1 MPGRTENKTGSTLLQ
16 YTYILY
22 STPCK
27 MCTRYRTCIRV
38 MSIRV
43 NRMTLIIT
51 MRRRRRKRSGE
62 ERRKEEREKEREG
75 YLCIRE
81 REAATKGKCKGK
93 ACHSHCR
100 PEKERR
106 SSLQLW
112 GKETRDRQVQEGT
125 AGAGQTS
132 FGFWFDR
139 PTRQI
144 TCGRIET
151 ICLIGAFSS
160 PPPRGDRCIISACRH
175 QPAPTCSLACGQEK
189 GGRGKLGT
197 KQISL
202 HIYGL
207 RRKGR
212 RSSYFVHIH
221 RWNCAAFILLK
232 TSNVCTTSSPSFSI
246 YSSSPPPTFQHL
258 CNERGGE
265 PTVPRGREVV

>member
-1 MPGRTENKTGSTLLQ
+1 MPGRTKNKTGSTLLQ

-51 MRRRRRKRSGE
+51 MRRRRRRKRRGE

-151 ICLIGAFSS
+151 ICLIGAFSPLLPGVIGVS
-160 PPPRGDRCIISACRH
+160 YQHATSQHQRAPWLAVKRRG
-175 QPAPTCSLACGQEK
+175 T
-189 GGRGKLGT
+189 
-197 KQISL
+197 
-202 HIYGL
+202 
-207 RRKGR
+207 RKIGD
-212 RSSYFVHIH
+212 
-221 RWNCAAFILLK
+221 
-232 TSNVCTTSSPSFSI
+232 
-246 YSSSPPPTFQHL
+246 
-258 CNERGGE
+258 
-265 PTVPRGREVV
+265 

>member
-1 MPGRTENKTGSTLLQ
+1 MCKDAREDKEQDRFYSAAIYLHTVRYSGS
-16 YTYILY
+16 
-22 STPCK
+22 CK
-27 MCTRYRTCIRV
+27 ICTRYRTCIRV

-51 MRRRRRKRSGE
+51 TRRRRRKRRGE

-106 SSLQLW
+106 SPLQVW

-151 ICLIGAFSS
+151 ICLIGAFSPLLPGVIGVS
-160 PPPRGDRCIISACRH
+160 YQHAATSQPQRAPWLAVKRRG
-175 QPAPTCSLACGQEK
+175 T
-189 GGRGKLGT
+189 
-197 KQISL
+197 
-202 HIYGL
+202 
-207 RRKGR
+207 RKIGD
-212 RSSYFVHIH
+212 
-221 RWNCAAFILLK
+221 
-232 TSNVCTTSSPSFSI
+232 
-246 YSSSPPPTFQHL
+246 
-258 CNERGGE
+258 
-265 PTVPRGREVV
+265 

>member
-1 MPGRTENKTGSTLLQ
+1 
-16 YTYILY
+16 
-22 STPCK
+22 
-27 MCTRYRTCIRV
+27 
-38 MSIRV
+38 
-43 NRMTLIIT
+43 MTLIIT
-51 MRRRRRKRSGE
+51 TRRRRRKRRGRGE
-62 ERRKEEREKEREG
+62 RKKEEREKGREG

-81 REAATKGKCKGK
+81 REAATKGKYKGK

-100 PEKERR
+100 PEKER
-106 SSLQLW
+106 SPLQVW

-189 GGRGKLGT
+189 GDEENW
-197 KQISL
+197 
-202 HIYGL
+202 GL
-207 RRKGR
+207 NKSRCI
-212 RSSYFVHIH
+212 FM
-221 RWNCAAFILLK
+221 AFGA
-232 TSNVCTTSSPSFSI
+232 
-246 YSSSPPPTFQHL
+246 
-258 CNERGGE
+258 RGGKVF
-265 PTVPRGREVV
+265 TLCTFIGGTAQHSSF